1 MNMRNSKLMER
12 NALKQVAGFMCAAAR
27 TAPKAKGVD
36 NIAAIIMD
44 TEKEKN
50 MLIKQM
56 LIAAKKENKPGF
68 ERDALNLK
76 QSPVIVLI
84 GTKTAAIGLTCG
96 FCGFKDCAAMEA
108 AAAVCSYNPM
118 DLGIAVGSAAGIAAD
133 FHIDN
138 RIMYSAGKIA
148 VEMNLFKDKK
158 ITIALAIP
166 LSASGKNIFFD
177 RTK

>member
-1 MNMRNSKLMER
+1 
-12 NALKQVAGFMCAAAR
+12 
-27 TAPKAKGVD
+27 
-36 NIAAIIMD
+36 
-44 TEKEKN
+44 
-50 MLIKQM
+50 M

-84 GTKTAAIGLTCG
+84 GTKTAAIGLTYCG

-118 DLGIAVGSAAGIAAD
+118 DLGIAAGSAVSIAAD

-138 RIMYSAGKIA
+138 RIMYSAGKTA
-148 VEMNLFKDKK
+148 VEINLFKDKK

-177 RTK
+177 RTKQ